1 MLKCSLL
8 HFKIERAVLLSRSY
22 HEWILKQFI
31 FDSFA
36 TRNEA
41 KHLGRLNRVRYYELQ
56 QIVDVAIDGGIWLG
70 EDLMPTLIASLT

>member
-8 HFKIERAVLLSRSY
+8 HFKIEGAVLLSRSY

-70 EDLMPTLIASLT
+70 EDLMPSLIASLT